1 MDDPRDVPVRYSNL
15 KLMALS
21 PAHYH
26 AAVDKD
32 TGAMQRGRA
41 LHSLVLGGARVIGY
55 PGKTRQGKQ
64 WEAFQAANP
73 DAEILTGK
81 EYAKVLGMA
90 EAVKRHREARQ
101 VLEGQHE
108 VEVDWTFLGRRCQSH
123 VDSIGP
129 GGKFIAELKSTVSS
143 EPGRFM
149 WQSHRMAYG
158 GQVAFYLDAV
168 RVAGLGEPTD
178 AYVVA
183 VEATEPYVVTVM
195 RVEEDALELGRRC
208 VRLWMEQLLNCEAAN
223 DWPGYAQG
231 IVPLHAPSQ
240 DINFTFSD
248 EGEDGKEPAHDPI
261 TGEVAA

>member
-1 MDDPRDVPVRYSNL
+1 MDRPDDAPVRYSNL

-26 AAVDKD
+26 AAAKKD

-55 PGKTRQGKQ
+55 PGKTRYGKQ
-64 WEAFQAANP
+64 WDAFKAANT

-81 EYAKVLGMA
+81 EFDKVRAMA
-90 EAVKRHREARQ
+90 ESVLHHKIAMQ

-108 VEVDWTFLGRRCQSH
+108 VEVDWTYLGRKCQSH
-123 VDSIGP
+123 VDSIAP
-129 GGKFIAELKSTVSS
+129 DGKWVAELKSTVSS
-143 EPGRFM
+143 EPGRFA
-149 WQSHRMAYG
+149 WQSHKMAYG

-168 RVAGLGEPTD
+168 RAAGLGEPTD

-183 VEATEPYVVTVM
+183 VEAAEPFVVTVLH
-195 RVEEDALELGRRC
+195 VEEDALELGRRC

-240 DINFTFSD
+240 DINFTFGD
-248 EGEDGKEPAHDPI
+248 EDEDGEEPAHDPV